1 MKKKIALVIC
11 ILILIT
17 IFTACESTDEKND
30 ENYYTRFTVIEYNS
44 NIDFVSGVNEFRLMY
59 DNETYIVYIF
69 IDGYKTGGLS
79 PYYIIGEDGCAH
91 VAKYEAGQIIP
102 IPNP

>member
-1 MKKKIALVIC
+1 MKKKIVLVIC

-17 IFTACESTDEKND
+17 IFTACEPIGQKGDEV
-30 ENYYTRFTVIEYNS
+30 YYARFTVIEHSVNADS
-44 NIDFVSGVNEFRLMY
+44 RDVNEFRLMY
-59 DNETYIVYIF
+59 DNETYIVYIYLV
-69 IDGYKTGGLS
+69 GYKVGGLS

-91 VAKYEAGQIIP
+91 MTKYESGQIVS